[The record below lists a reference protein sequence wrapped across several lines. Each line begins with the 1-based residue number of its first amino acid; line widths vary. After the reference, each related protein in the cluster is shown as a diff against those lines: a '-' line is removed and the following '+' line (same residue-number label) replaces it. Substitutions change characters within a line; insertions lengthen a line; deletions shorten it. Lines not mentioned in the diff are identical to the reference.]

1 MTTPAQQGKSEGVD
15 TRARPE
21 VPDRLIA
28 EAEQLHADVE
38 MAAHATTP
46 WSGPAARRRLRAAKN
61 AEADLLRVLG
71 FDSYAELRSVV
82 GRASSRPVI
91 DLTETPT
98 VARDST
104 RTREIERALGAALA
118 EIEVLRT
125 KLVGGPGGAPDAVSP
140 PEVVVR
146 AGEIEALLGSLVS
159 EIQRAA
165 AEVQELHTVVAQV
178 HELAVDT
185 SARLV
190 LAKLEVFVVARRERA
205 GADRA

>member
-38 MAAHATTP
+38 MASHATTP

-125 KLVGGPGGAPDAVSP
+125 RLGTGSAPAGTADPIPAPAVAPLV
-140 PEVVVR
+140 
-146 AGEIEALLGSLVS
+146 GEIERLLGTVVG

-165 AEVQELHTVVAQV
+165 AEIHELRAVVSEV
-178 HELAVDT
+178 HELAVDA
-185 SARLV
+185 SAQLI
-190 LAKLEVFVVARRERA
+190 LAKLEVLVAARRERPE
-205 GADRA
+205 

>member
-1 MTTPAQQGKSEGVD
+1 MTTPAQQGESEGLD

-38 MAAHATTP
+38 MASHATTP

-71 FDSYAELRSVV
+71 FDSYAELLSVV
-82 GRASSRPVI
+82 GRPSSRPVI
-91 DLTETPT
+91 DLTETAT
-98 VARDST
+98 VERDSA

-125 KLVGGPGGAPDAVSP
+125 KLAGGSVVAADTASP
-140 PEVVVR
+140 STVVVR

-165 AEVQELHTVVAQV
+165 AEVHDLHALVAEV

-185 SARLV
+185 SAQLI
-190 LAKLEVFVVARRERA
+190 LAKLEVLVAARRARA
-205 GADRA
+205 GADSA